1 MLKRI
6 KQFIAETVTE
16 MKKVSWPSREELI
29 GSTVVVFAVVAIL
42 SLYIGVLDVA
52 ISKILEIIVTRK

>member
-1 MLKRI
+1 MLKRM
-6 KQFIAETVTE
+6 KQFISEVVAE

-42 SLYIGVLDVA
+42 SLYIGVLDVV
-52 ISKILEIIVTRK
+52 INKVLEIVVTRK